1 MLFLPSFMIVLTIY
15 AFANLH
21 DLAWGTKGD
30 TTVKDLGG
38 TKKTKTADGK
48 EVLEV
53 AVPTKD
59 EDIDELWQHMRQD
72 IATPQIKKKTKRSAD
87 QKQADHFANIV
98 RLPLR
103 SPRGRFV
110 NPYHLSQRT
119 NTLLFYLG
127 ANLCLAIVFSSTK
140 LWTVSLA
147 DL

>member
-1 MLFLPSFMIVLTIY
+1 MRLAQDLDHAETLADSPFSARHSMMYLPSFMIVLQIY

-59 EDIDELWQHMRQD
+59 EDIDELWQHMKQD
-72 IATPQIKKKTKRSAD
+72 IATPQTKTKSKRSAD

-98 RLPLR
+98 R
-103 SPRGRFV
+103 
-110 NPYHLSQRT
+110 
-119 NTLLFYLG
+119 
-127 ANLCLAIVFSSTK
+127 
-140 LWTVSLA
+140 
-147 DL
+147 